1 MALAYSS
8 VERRG
13 SSRRAQ
19 AVHRGCGQGAHRASW
34 SRLCNFKVQTW
45 WPIGATRPRQR
56 PSGLPWSWQPAVRA
70 CGGMGSR
77 FAKSEQSCVY
87 QACNKPRTAERAVT
101 RRPGAREPNRELS
114 RLRARPGLRSHT
126 QHTRDSA
133 IRETS
138 LKPYTGEGRAFTR
151 AHSMPGGGAVKLAGL
166 QDSALSHEESSL
178 CSSVG
183 SRT

>member
-1 MALAYSS
+1 MADLPGHARDTCCLGSPWIDDHLITPRLRTVSMTGVQFIRKAVVKRSRRWKIGIGDAVRCPRQAACAMTLAYSS

-77 FAKSEQSCVY
+77 FAKSEQS
-87 QACNKPRTAERAVT
+87 
-101 RRPGAREPNRELS
+101 
-114 RLRARPGLRSHT
+114 
-126 QHTRDSA
+126 
-133 IRETS
+133 
-138 LKPYTGEGRAFTR
+138 
-151 AHSMPGGGAVKLAGL
+151 
-166 QDSALSHEESSL
+166 
-178 CSSVG
+178 
-183 SRT
+183 